1 MFGSISPVT
10 RTRPATL
17 ADIRQPS
24 RQRYRVTK
32 ILCPNLPLKARGWL
46 PSAPRLIR
54 YQQTT
59 HAIANFNEEQKS
71 QEIYRNEW
79 GGDDLHVGIYSD
91 EVDKPSEAAR
101 ATTDR
106 MLRLLPRIKK
116 STRMLVLQSGFGT
129 AARYIAETHMCKVEC
144 LNDNEVQNAYNEEQI
159 EAAELTKLMNVT
171 LGDID
176 YMPYSPDYFD
186 FVVAQDSFS
195 ITAQKRQMF
204 RAIHRVMKPEARLI
218 FCAIMRADKVSP
230 AGEERIAS
238 LPVEELITAADYEN
252 DARRGFFQ
260 QVYKLDL
267 SKNLATHFAKLEE
280 SLEENRKEMVKQTS
294 EAFVAERKRICHIFR
309 ELAEDGDLRWGI
321 MMFQKLNS

>member
-1 MFGSISPVT
+1 MKLFVYKSEHFNHNKEIL
-10 RTRPATL
+10 RTIAT
-17 ADIRQPS
+17 
-24 RQRYRVTK
+24 
-32 ILCPNLPLKARGWL
+32 
-46 PSAPRLIR
+46 
-54 YQQTT
+54 
-59 HAIANFNEEQKS
+59 FNEDQKS
-71 QEIYRNEW
+71 QEVYRNMW

-91 EVDKPSEAAR
+91 DIDNPTEAAR

-116 STRMLVLQSGFGT
+116 STRLLVLQAGFGT

-144 LNDNEVQNAYNEEQI
+144 LNDNEAQNAFNQEQI
-159 EAAELTKLMNVT
+159 NQAELHKMMHVT

-176 YMPYSPDYFD
+176 YMPYNPDYFD
-186 FVVAQDSFS
+186 FVFAQDSFS

-238 LPVEELITAADYEN
+238 LPVEELITAADYED
-252 DARRGFFQ
+252 DARKGFFQ
-260 QVYKLDL
+260 KVYALDL
-267 SKNLATHFAKLEE
+267 SKNLAIHFTKLEE
-280 SLEENRKEMVKQTS
+280 ALEANRKEMVKETS
-294 EAFVAERKRICHIFR
+294 EQFVAERKRTCQIFR
-309 ELAEDGDLRWGI
+309 ELAEEGDLRWGI